1 MDQGPLVTE
10 QIDAGAQLANEFDRR
25 TSLQAAFWLKESEDG
40 QWYLY
45 LVSDRINDT
54 NFDLAYGEVHRL
66 LGRGPHLWLDPFQ
79 VKVAGVDDPVA
90 KAVIEI
96 QQKYPGR
103 FATRLR
109 NRMLGGVYVDEV
121 YIYPLPL
128 PVPVGPTP

>member
-10 QIDAGAQLANEFDRR
+10 QIDAGAKLASEFDRR
-25 TSLQAAFWLKESEDG
+25 TPLHAVFWLKESEEG

-45 LVSDRINDT
+45 LVSDRITDT
-54 NFDLAYGEVHRL
+54 NYKLAYGEVHRL

-79 VKVAGVDDPVA
+79 VKVAGVDAPVA
-90 KAVIEI
+90 KAVIAI
-96 QQKYPGR
+96 QQKYPGQLPM
-103 FATRLR
+103 RLR
-109 NRMLGGVYVDEV
+109 NRMLGDVSVDEV